1 MQKKKY
7 LAIDVG
13 NDKTKFV
20 QGGIDKDKIVVNN
33 YFIADTPTG
42 IMDDG
47 KIINLDGLISLFKES
62 LKKSKIKANDLVL
75 SITGT
80 GIITRDIQL
89 PKSTDEELEKILEFE
104 AQQYFPV
111 ELDNYIMDFKV
122 LEEMDIGDGVFN
134 RVLLVA
140 VPVNQV
146 DEYMKIHKRLKKEI
160 TAIDIPAN
168 NFCKVLFGEN
178 FMDKDT
184 ASKNLPNEFAVLDLG
199 AKTTGVYIFSSGK
212 LKFSRILLNG
222 SIDIDELIASQ
233 LNVDFEKAEEIKI
246 MVGNLIGDDELINPN
261 SDDAQI
267 SNLIKPAVNNIMND
281 VNRFIEFYNSR
292 STGNR
297 LERIYLCGGGSKLK
311 GLDVYFK
318 AYFNIPVEYLDYKK
332 FVIYKGKRKEE
343 EFVDDFVLLIN
354 ALGCL
359 VRK

>member
-1 MQKKKY
+1 MMKKKY

-20 QGGIDKDKIVVNN
+20 LGGIEKGKIVVIN
-33 YFIADTPTG
+33 YFIADTPAG

-47 KIINLDGLISLFKES
+47 KIINIDGLVTFIKGS
-62 LKKSKIKANDLVL
+62 LKKSKIKGKDLVL

-80 GIITRDIQL
+80 GIITREVQL

-111 ELDNYIMDFKV
+111 ELENYVVDFKV
-122 LEEMDIGDGVFN
+122 LEEIDNEEGFFC

-160 TAIDIPAN
+160 EAIDIPVN
-168 NFCKVLFGEN
+168 NICKLLFGESVLDMN
-178 FMDKDT
+178 FENN
-184 ASKNLPNEFAVLDLG
+184 ALPREFAVLDFG
-199 AKTTGVYIFSSGK
+199 AKTTGVYIFSLGK
-212 LKFSRILLNG
+212 IKFSRILLNG
-222 SIDIDELIASQ
+222 SADIDGMIASQ

-246 MVGNLIGDDELINPN
+246 MVGNLIGDDELINPD

-267 SNLIKPAVNNIMND
+267 SNLIKPAINNIMSD
-281 VNRFIEFYNSR
+281 INRFIEFYNSR
-292 STGNR
+292 GTGNK
-297 LERIYLCGGGSKLK
+297 LEKIYLCGGGSKLK

-318 AYFNIPVEYLDYKK
+318 TYFNMPVEYLEYQK

-343 EFVDDFVLLIN
+343 IFGDDFVLLIN

-359 VRK
+359 VRR

>member
-1 MQKKKY
+1 MIKKKY

-20 QGGIDKDKIVVNN
+20 LGGIEKDKIVVNN
-33 YFIADTPTG
+33 YFIADTPAG

-47 KIINLDGLISLFKES
+47 KIINIDGLVSFIKES
-62 LKKSKIKANDLVL
+62 LKKSQIRGKDLVL

-80 GIITRDIQL
+80 GIITREVQL

-111 ELDNYIMDFKV
+111 ELENYVLDFKV
-122 LEEMDIGDGVFN
+122 LEEIDNEEGIFY

-160 TAIDIPAN
+160 EAIDIPVN
-168 NFCKVLFGEN
+168 NICKLLFGES
-178 FMDKDT
+178 FLDTDFDKND
-184 ASKNLPNEFAVLDLG
+184 LPHEFAVLDLG
-199 AKTTGVYIFSSGK
+199 ARTTGVYIFSSGK
-212 LKFSRILLNG
+212 IKFSRILLNG
-222 SIDIDELIASQ
+222 SADIDGMIASQ

-246 MVGNLIGDDELINPN
+246 MVGNLIGDDELINPD

-267 SNLIKPAVNNIMND
+267 SNLIKPAVNNIMSD
-281 VNRFIEFYNSR
+281 INRFIEFYNSR
-292 STGNR
+292 STGNK
-297 LERIYLCGGGSKLK
+297 LEKIYLCGGGSKLK

-318 AYFNIPVEYLDYKK
+318 TYFNMPVEYLAYQK
-332 FVIYKGKRKEE
+332 FVVYKGKRKVEI
-343 EFVDDFVLLIN
+343 FGDDFVLLIN

-359 VRK
+359 VRR